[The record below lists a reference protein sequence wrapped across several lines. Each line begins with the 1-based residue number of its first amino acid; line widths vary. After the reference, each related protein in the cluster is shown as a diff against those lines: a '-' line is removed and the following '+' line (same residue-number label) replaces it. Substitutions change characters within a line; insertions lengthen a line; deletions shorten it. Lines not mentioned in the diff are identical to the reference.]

1 MSIPRNHHYVSRVL
15 SNKFLS
21 KDNRIYRYSKSNNK
35 VTSVNSTKGLFSQ
48 RDLNT
53 AIDENGN
60 FDYISVEEQLNTC
73 FEKDFPKYYDI
84 IVSAVSTGFVSGK
97 KIPDSQYITEAAKG
111 IIEMGFIGRSRH
123 PLDMQH
129 NQNVIFGAFREIADN
144 ATDELRNGLLS
155 HIESLSG
162 VTNKLGLDFNE
173 LANDLVEL
181 MGDTTYSIMV
191 APDDHY
197 FLLPDCTAATKR
209 FKVKDDLIDGVTYI
223 NPAMIIGMVLMAIN
237 SKILVLAVKTEFCP
251 EQGDRIYQLDAD
263 TMLEYNKILFDNA
276 INEVACQNQEY
287 LQELIK
293 R

>member
-35 VTSVNSTKGLFSQ
+35 VTSVNSTTGLFSQ

-84 IVSAVSTGFVSGK
+84 IVSAVSAGFVSGK

-155 HIESLSG
+155 HIESLSE

-197 FLLPDCTAATKR
+197 FSSSRLHS
-209 FKVKDDLIDGVTYI
+209 G
-223 NPAMIIGMVLMAIN
+223 N
-237 SKILVLAVKTEFCP
+237 
-251 EQGDRIYQLDAD
+251 
-263 TMLEYNKILFDNA
+263 
-276 INEVACQNQEY
+276 
-287 LQELIK
+287 
-293 R
+293 